1 MPSSMRYFRGC
12 RASSMIGITFVLDL
26 AMLMRSLPG
35 LWENSTAYTQPEG
48 PTMSLTWDTVVPAA
62 APIYNTLEPGPIW
75 MLSTPP
81 RMAAASLDLKGFQTR
96 YSSFRGLPSGPG
108 GPSTEMRFSP
118 YTSLPGVELRVTK
131 ASSLPRA
138 MKTPSWRWASI
149 TTLAPPFMPPRPPP
163 RPPLPGGPRPL
174 PPSLPPRPPPLPRPP
189 GLAPPR
195 PPSLPPLPGGPR
207 PLPPPAPPRP
217 PPPPR
222 NILSFRND
230 LKT

>member
-1 MPSSMRYFRGC
+1 
-12 RASSMIGITFVLDL
+12 
-26 AMLMRSLPG
+26 MLMRSLPG